1 MSSRWRWHI
10 VVKSLVCST
19 VLFVQVQSVF
29 AWSVPTHQLISDRA
43 AHVAVINTGF
53 LHVLGFSNPGLKPDD
68 VDGII
73 LTDKSISG
81 WIQQGANFEDAGNI
95 FTGRFYNH
103 FHNPLCQAP
112 WTSCQPPW
120 PDAGL
125 HDSILLIPFNGESAL
140 LWAQNAGLSDQ
151 TNTDWSWQAVRE
163 DYYSALTATTKTDRE
178 SWFAKT
184 FEGVGHIIHLIQDM
198 SQPAHVRNDA
208 HPVDGAGIGNGLEA
222 WAISHDGSNAI
233 NSIIVQS
240 PVIPPLPQGPSPA
253 SNLAPIT
260 AFWDNEQYDGTL
272 NTLATVSNPD
282 IGLAEYTNA
291 NYFSEDTI
299 NAPAGDRHHFDFPST
314 QINDYTT
321 CADTAPPG
329 SQGQFRW
336 YLGRTAKM
344 GSDCPIDPSTMDHA
358 LAGSFLPSPAPEQVS
373 SSLQLDA
380 KVHEEYS
387 RDLIPRA
394 VGYSVGLINYF
405 FRGQIELSL
414 PGRGYY
420 AISDGNGD
428 FTNFRVK
435 AKNVS
440 PPNVANT
447 PRDEM
452 TNGTIQLVIKY
463 NLAKSDPFRP
473 VWVDVNPTE
482 YIVVSESTESTITSD
497 DTGTE
502 LDFDLSQNPLP
513 LWATNVYAY
522 VVYRGVLG
530 DEQDAVAVGYKD
542 VSEPT
547 PFTMANGMDYVCL
560 NGAWYVAGS
569 NEALQEV
576 DSNHNGIA
584 DEADIYPHGITDG
597 YLRFSDVN
605 NPIIGYAYDYNAWW
619 HHDTNPQSD
628 GVAPAQYGKVF
639 VITDG
644 TAYSAGESATRTN
657 LDSRDTIFPPLSS
670 IGYITLNPV
679 KRQSEWVNGVWTDIY
694 LAFPQWRGVY
704 GWPIWTWFNDVY
716 GTGTCLTDDLSGTA
730 PDLTGPVPVTLQ

>member
-1 MSSRWRWHI
+1 MMLGMRG
-10 VVKSLVCST
+10 KALANLVLCAL
-19 VLFVQVQSVF
+19 VLLYPAQRIL
-29 AWSVPTHQLISDRA
+29 AWDQET
-43 AHVAVINTGF
+43 HVAITGRASAVSDF
-53 LHVLGFSNPGLKPDD
+53 NGIVPALGLPRPDM
-68 VDGII
+68 
-73 LTDKSISG
+73 KISG
-81 WIQQGANFEDAGNI
+81 TDSRGKSKIQSITEWVQAGSNFEDDGNL

-103 FHNPLCQAP
+103 FHNPICQAP
-112 WTSCQPPW
+112 WTGCTPPW

-125 HDSILLIPFNGESAL
+125 DDSILLIPLIGESAL
-140 LWAQNAGLSDQ
+140 RWAQDAQ
-151 TNTDWSWQAVRE
+151 TNPEWSWQGVRQ
-163 DYYSALTATTKTDRE
+163 YYYNALTAPSDVDRDRF
-178 SWFAKT
+178 FAQT
-184 FEGVGHIIHLIQDM
+184 FEGVGHIVHLVQDM
-198 SQPAHVRNDA
+198 SAPAHARNDA
-208 HPVDGAGIGNGLEA
+208 HPLDGIGLGGGLET
-222 WAISHDGSNAI
+222 WAISRDGRTKVAAFLDQPP
-233 NSIIVQS
+233 IV
-240 PVIPPLPQGPSPA
+240 PPFPQGPPVEG
-253 SNLAPIT
+253 LVPIT
-260 AFWDNEQYDGTL
+260 QFWDTDRYDGTAA
-272 NTLATVSNPD
+272 TLSEVSDPK

-291 NYFSEDTI
+291 NYFSDDTI
-299 NAPAGDRHHFDFPST
+299 AAPAGDRHHFDWPSIN
-314 QINDYTT
+314 INDYTT
-321 CADTAPPG
+321 FDDAAPPG
-329 SQGQFRW
+329 SWGERRW
-336 YLGRTAKM
+336 YLGRAGTTNEHF
-344 GSDCPIDPSTMDHA
+344 I
-358 LAGSFLPSPAPEQVS
+358 AGSFLPSPQPNQVS
-373 SSLQLDA
+373 SNLVLDA

-440 PPNVANT
+440 PPNVTNT

-473 VWVDVNPTE
+473 VWVDVNRTE

-502 LDFDLSQNPLP
+502 LDFDLSQNALP
-513 LWATNVYAY
+513 LWATNVYVY

-530 DEQDAVAVGYKD
+530 DEQDAVAVGYQD

-569 NEALQEV
+569 NEALQVV
-576 DSNHNGIA
+576 DTNHNGIA

-679 KRQSEWVNGVWTDIY
+679 TRQSEWVNGVWTDLFFAI
-694 LAFPQWRGVY
+694 PQWRGVY
-704 GWPIWTWFNDVY
+704 GWPIWVWLNDVY